1 MGEDNR
7 LILQLPHY
15 HVTDASESQI
25 YHCPIKNCR
34 QTIHLPDDGILV
46 AWLDAKTGR
55 SQSWKTHVA
64 YHSTAIALRTALRQ
78 HGYDLLMDLSDEIRL
93 AGYMFIVQQLAGSRA
108 PTSKHKGEIKTSTY
122 NHRLASIS
130 SLFEYAKQ
138 HRLYKGD
145 NPIDLIER
153 RTVHAYAG
161 AQAIEM
167 LDMRKLLAKIDRS
180 DDAGKRDYALI
191 GVALQTAHR
200 GGGLADMRVGG
211 LTWVG
216 NRLKVHFPHT
226 KGAKTDDKLL
236 EVATTSA
243 LDGYLRRLYGP
254 DWSQQKQCPVWVSY
268 SNNNSRGEQLSIQ
281 AVEQI
286 CAKHLGTSKSHV
298 TRHTTSLALD
308 ELGVPLSQIQELLDH
323 ENPATTCLYT
333 KRLKKSQ
340 NQHGRALEQVFG
352 VSATRREEERRW
364 EGKYVNGKTGPSA
377 THLLR
382 LCT

>member
-1 MGEDNR
+1 MSEQNR
-7 LILQLPHY
+7 LIRQTPY
-15 HVTDASESQI
+15 HEVTDTSESQV
-25 YHCPIKNCR
+25 YHCPIKNCPQLIR
-34 QTIHLPDDGILV
+34 LPDDGILV

-64 YHSTAIALRTALRQ
+64 YHSTAISLRTMLHVR
-78 HGYDLLMDLSDEIRL
+78 GFDLLMDLSDDTAL
-93 AGYMFIVQQLAGSRA
+93 AGYLLIVQQWAGRRA
-108 PTSKHKGEIKTSTY
+108 PTSKHKGEIAASTY

-145 NPIDLIER
+145 NPIDHIER

-167 LDMRKLLAKIDRS
+167 LDMRKLLAKIDRT

-191 GVALQTAHR
+191 GVALQTAQR
-200 GGGLADMRVGG
+200 GGALANMRVRD

-216 NRLKVHFPHT
+216 TRLKVHFPRT

-236 EVATTSA
+236 EVETTGA
-243 LDGYLRRLYGP
+243 LVEYLQRLYGP
-254 DWSQQKQCPVWVSY
+254 DWYEQKQRPVWVSY
-268 SNNNSRGEQLSIQ
+268 SNNESRGEQLSIQ

-286 CAKHLGTSKSHV
+286 DAKHIGTSKSHV
-298 TRHTTSLALD
+298 TRHTTALALD
-308 ELGVPLSQIQELLDH
+308 ELGVPLSEIQELLDH
-323 ENPATTCLYT
+323 DNTATTGLYT

-340 NQHGRALEQVFG
+340 NRHGRALEQVFG
-352 VSATRREEERRW
+352 VSAAPPQDV
-364 EGKYVNGKTGPSA
+364 G
-377 THLLR
+377 
-382 LCT
+382 